1 MSEIPVRRA
10 GRTVRNPSLRAE
22 VVGREAREGE
32 FEISGEKRGDWT
44 DGELIVP
51 STAKAQQIHS
61 ALKAA
66 LIKQL
71 EAEAATLGDLD
82 TVAIHGKTGISSL
95 EDQIAVNP
103 AEPQG

>member
-1 MSEIPVRRA
+1 MRRT
-10 GRTVRNPSLRAE
+10 GRTVRDPALGGE

-44 DGELIVP
+44 DGELIIP

-61 ALKAA
+61 ALKNA

-71 EAEAATLGDLD
+71 EAEAATLGDPD
-82 TVAIHGKTGISSL
+82 AVAIHGKTGISTL
-95 EDQIAVNP
+95 EDQIAINL